1 MKKWL
6 KTVGLLQH
14 IDLECNSGLGSETIR
29 KIIRTELKKAD
40 KNNDGFIDKQEF
52 LDLVMDK
59 SLDQNMALDK
69 HAFMT
74 YLKGVASISVHH
86 SYFHDR
92 THTFSDQSN
101 QLSCHY

>member
-40 KNNDGFIDKQEF
+40 KNNDGFIDEQEF
-52 LDLVMDK
+52 
-59 SLDQNMALDK
+59 SGSGHGQNLGPK
-69 HAFMT
+69 
-74 YLKGVASISVHH
+74 YGPG
-86 SYFHDR
+86 
-92 THTFSDQSN
+92 
-101 QLSCHY
+101 